1 MAAQILGIDRM
12 QGVLG
17 YVILN
22 EDGAVLNVSVRH
34 FDDQQPIIS
43 YLLKTLC
50 YGPALVQTL
59 VFCLQSS
66 GDLRN
71 NENLANAV
79 LGLLK
84 TLQKG
89 RSVIY
94 KDEEFLDVQSKK
106 WYGWYL

>member
-22 EDGAVLNVSVRH
+22 EDGAVLN
-34 FDDQQPIIS
+34 
-43 YLLKTLC
+43 
-50 YGPALVQTL
+50 
-59 VFCLQSS
+59 SS

-94 KDEEFLDVQSKK
+94 KDEEFLDVQIYSK
-106 WYGWYL
+106 GAMYLVFRQAQKVCVVKRRVDMDNGTSLM